1 MQLAGHALLSA
12 SHLVIHHHNDV
23 CLWASGLGLGL
34 GQHSLGFPFTH
45 LLSLGTEVFLFVCVS
60 AVFPPPPPQELTAYC
75 PPVLLQAVEDGSV
88 DPGSAAPG
96 RCSAPDAVA
105 VRSALPHRGATLS
118 VPLDRGP
125 AVVSRRLITL
135 DVSLAEKSS
144 LGDVT
149 KGITNSVRQVLAPPL
164 FLPSKCQF
172 YLAGDCKQRAKH
184 VVFVSSTDPL
194 GVITHARELH

>member
-1 MQLAGHALLSA
+1 MFPPA
-12 SHLVIHHHNDV
+12 S
-23 CLWASGLGLGL
+23 
-34 GQHSLGFPFTH
+34 P
-45 LLSLGTEVFLFVCVS
+45 
-60 AVFPPPPPQELTAYC
+60 PPPPPQELTASC
-75 PPVLLQAVEDGSV
+75 PPVLPQAVEDGSV

-135 DVSLAEKSS
+135 DVSLAEKKPKTKTS

-149 KGITNSVRQVLAPPL
+149 TGR
-164 FLPSKCQF
+164 
-172 YLAGDCKQRAKH
+172 
-184 VVFVSSTDPL
+184 
-194 GVITHARELH
+194 